1 MVRKFRRYWQ
11 IADIL
16 IKYQFGSIVQRLFPG
31 TYRFRR
37 CKECD
42 IESVSS
48 VYQRMRMAIEEL
60 GPTFVKLGQI
70 LSTRGDLLPPELI
83 EELKILQDHNAPLP
97 FSDIKAVIEREC
109 PDYKNCFAEIDE
121 IPLASASIAQ
131 VHRAKLSDGTPV
143 ALKVQRPGIKDII
156 ETDILILES
165 LASRIEYY
173 YPEYAVYNPKGIVSD
188 FASQIRHELDFIH
201 DGRNADRLRFNMRDQ
216 KKIRVPK
223 IFWEQSTKHLLVME
237 YIEGV
242 RIDHLDEIRSME
254 IDPRELAERGFYA
267 YMQQIFEDGFF
278 HGDPHPGNLLVSKDG
293 TINFL
298 DFGIV
303 GIIYPERRFYFIHL
317 FVAIMHMDP
326 ELMIKALE
334 HLGVS
339 IEESRREQLRDDIYR
354 AMLNAEGASIG
365 QYSFEQMSQELADT
379 LRKHHIRMPQNL
391 MLMLKVII
399 MVLDIGVTLDPKF
412 NFWEKAEP
420 YIKQL
425 SKKEY
430 FLDQYLHRAGHSLL
444 ETVDGVLEMPRVINK
459 TLRQFSTGTIKIDL
473 IDSDIL
479 RLQESLDRTADTVL
493 IGMIIAG
500 VIIGSSLVLT
510 VADVRIPQFVF
521 YLAALAYVIAILIG
535 LYALYH
541 LMFGLKKRK
550 GKF

>member
-1 MVRKFRRYWQ
+1 M
-11 IADIL
+11 
-16 IKYQFGSIVQRLFPG
+16 
-31 TYRFRR
+31 
-37 CKECD
+37 
-42 IESVSS
+42 
-48 VYQRMRMAIEEL
+48 
-60 GPTFVKLGQI
+60 
-70 LSTRGDLLPPELI
+70 
-83 EELKILQDHNAPLP
+83 
-97 FSDIKAVIEREC
+97 
-109 PDYKNCFAEIDE
+109 
-121 IPLASASIAQ
+121 
-131 VHRAKLSDGTPV
+131 
-143 ALKVQRPGIKDII
+143 QRPGIKDVI

-165 LASRIEYY
+165 FAARVEYY

-188 FASQIRHELDFIH
+188 FASQIRQELDFIH
-201 DGRNADRLRFNMRDQ
+201 DGRNADRLRFNMQDQ

-223 IFWEQSTKHLLVME
+223 IFWEQSTRYLLVME

-242 RIDHLDEIRSME
+242 RIDHVDEIRAMG
-254 IDPRELAERGFYA
+254 IDPKDIADRGFYA
-267 YMQQIFEDGFF
+267 YLQQIFEDGFF

-303 GIIYPERRFYFIHL
+303 GIIYPERRFYFTHL
-317 FVAIMHMDP
+317 FVAMMRLDP

-339 IEESRREQLRDDIYR
+339 IEESRREQLRDDLYR

-365 QYSFEQMSQELADT
+365 QYSFAQMSQELADT

-420 YIKQL
+420 YIGKI
-425 SKKEY
+425 SKREN
-430 FLDQYLHRAGHSLL
+430 FIDHYLHRAGHSFL
-444 ETVDGVLEMPRVINK
+444 ETVDGVFEMPRIINK
-459 TLRQFSTGTIKIDL
+459 TLRQFSTGTVKIDL

-510 VADVRIPQFVF
+510 VADVRIPPFVF

-550 GKF
+550 GNF

>member
-242 RIDHLDEIRSME
+242 RIDHLDEIRAME

-444 ETVDGVLEMPRVINK
+444 ETVDGVLDMPRVINK